1 MKEKKNLFHL
11 EHWQIV
17 ALLLILY
24 DAIAVNAA
32 FLGALLLR
40 FDFHF
45 LKISAVYLDG
55 WKQIAPF
62 YTVVCIFVFWYFR
75 LYRSIWEFAG
85 FEELLRILSASVIT
99 EIAQILISF
108 IFIKRMP
115 ISYYMGGGIFQFIL
129 IAAVR
134 FSYRFFILLREMNS
148 KSLRDSRTARIML
161 IGAGQAGQLILRDIR
176 RQRETRERVVCIID
190 DDRNKLGR
198 YMEGIPI
205 VGGRD
210 DILWAAAK
218 YKVDKI
224 YFAIPTATPQAR
236 RDILD
241 ICKDTGCEMKSLP
254 GIYQLVTGEVT
265 VSRMRPVKVE
275 ELLGR
280 DAISVDL
287 KEIGGYLK
295 DKIVL
300 VTGGGGS
307 IGSEICRQVAEL
319 NAKRLIIFEIYENN
333 AYDIQQELLR
343 RHKGMDLVVLIGSVR
358 DSRRL
363 KEIFTEYKPDI
374 VFHAAA
380 HKHVPLM
387 ETSPCEAIKNNVIG
401 TYKTAYAAMKAGCER
416 FVLISTDK
424 AVNPTNIMGASKR
437 LCEMVIQTFAEKL
450 SDGQEWE
457 LPKLYSH
464 FNSDYDPSELHY
476 LRKVVRGEI
485 VPENE
490 TPKSSDASDKQGDT
504 AARAASTGDK
514 SVRKTRF
521 VAVRFGNVL
530 GSNGSVIPLFKKQI
544 EEGGPVTV
552 THPDIIRYFMT
563 IPEAVSLVLQAGYYA
578 ESGNIYVLDMGDP
591 VKIDTLAKNLI
602 KLSGLRPGI
611 DIKIEYT
618 GLRPGEKLYEEKL
631 MAEEGLRK
639 TPNNLIHI
647 GNPVPFDYDRF
658 LLSLDDLMEQ
668 AYANDEGIRKSV
680 RKMVST
686 YHDEKIEEYN
696 LDLKYQR
703 MLEHSK

>member
-1 MKEKKNLFHL
+1 MKEKKNIFHF
-11 EHWQIV
+11 EHWQVV
-17 ALLLILY
+17 AFLLALY
-24 DAIAVNAA
+24 DSIAVNAA
-32 FLGALLLR
+32 FMGALLLR

-45 LKISAVYLDG
+45 SKIDASFIEG
-55 WKQIAPF
+55 WRQITPV
-62 YTVVCIFVFWYFR
+62 YTVVCILVFWWFR

-85 FEELLRILSASVIT
+85 FEELLRILSASVFT

-108 IFIKRMP
+108 IFIERMP
-115 ISYYMGGGIFQFIL
+115 ISYYMAGGILQFIL

-134 FSYRFFILLREMNS
+134 FSHRLLIMLQEMNS
-148 KSLRDSRTARIML
+148 RSLRDAQTTRIML
-161 IGAGQAGQLILRDIR
+161 IGGGSAGQLILRDIR
-176 RQRETRERVVCIID
+176 RQREQRERVVCIID

-198 YMEGIPI
+198 YMEGVPI

-210 DILWAAAK
+210 DILWAAEK

-224 YFAIPTATPQAR
+224 YFAIPSASAQAR

-254 GIYQLVTGEVT
+254 GIYQLVSGQET
-265 VSRMRPVKVE
+265 VSRMHPVKVE

-280 DAISVDL
+280 DTITVDL
-287 KEIGGYLK
+287 SEIGGYLK
-295 DKIVL
+295 DKVVL

-319 NAKRLIIFEIYENN
+319 DAKRLIIFEIYENN

-343 RHKGMDLVVLIGSVR
+343 KHKGIDLVVLIGSVR

-387 ETSPCEAIKNNVIG
+387 EASPCEAIKNNVIG

-457 LPKLYSH
+457 LPRLYSH
-464 FNSDYDPSELHY
+464 FDSDYNPSELHY

-485 VPENE
+485 VPGNE
-490 TPKSSDASDKQGDT
+490 DPADADAFGKMEDAVSG
-504 AARAASTGDK
+504 TGEK
-514 SVRKTRF
+514 EIRKTRF

-602 KLSGLRPGI
+602 KLSGLKPGI
-611 DIKIEYT
+611 DIQIEYT

-647 GNPVPFDYDRF
+647 GNPVPFDYDLF
-658 LLSLDDLMEQ
+658 LVSLDDLMDQ
-668 AYANDEGIRKSV
+668 AYANDECIRESV

-686 YHDEKIEEYN
+686 YHDENIEEYN
-696 LDLKYQR
+696 LDPKYRR
-703 MLEHSK
+703 MLECSK

>member
-1 MKEKKNLFHL
+1 
-11 EHWQIV
+11 
-17 ALLLILY
+17 
-24 DAIAVNAA
+24 
-32 FLGALLLR
+32 
-40 FDFHF
+40 
-45 LKISAVYLDG
+45 
-55 WKQIAPF
+55 
-62 YTVVCIFVFWYFR
+62 
-75 LYRSIWEFAG
+75 
-85 FEELLRILSASVIT
+85 
-99 EIAQILISF
+99 
-108 IFIKRMP
+108 
-115 ISYYMGGGIFQFIL
+115 
-129 IAAVR
+129 
-134 FSYRFFILLREMNS
+134 
-148 KSLRDSRTARIML
+148 
-161 IGAGQAGQLILRDIR
+161 
-176 RQRETRERVVCIID
+176 
-190 DDRNKLGR
+190 
-198 YMEGIPI
+198 
-205 VGGRD
+205 
-210 DILWAAAK
+210 
-218 YKVDKI
+218 
-224 YFAIPTATPQAR
+224 
-236 RDILD
+236 
-241 ICKDTGCEMKSLP
+241 MKSLP
-254 GIYQLVTGEVT
+254 GLYQLVSGQVT
-265 VSRMRPVKVE
+265 VSRMHPVRVE

-280 DAISVDL
+280 DTITVDL
-287 KEIGGYLK
+287 SEIGGYLK

-307 IGSEICRQVAEL
+307 IGSEICRQVAAL
-319 NAKRLIIFEIYENN
+319 DAKRLIIFEIYENN

-424 AVNPTNIMGASKR
+424 
-437 LCEMVIQTFAEKL
+437 
-450 SDGQEWE
+450 E
-457 LPKLYSH
+457 LPRLYSH
-464 FNSDYDPSELHY
+464 FDSDYDPSELHY

-485 VPENE
+485 VSKNENPAAGAAFGQKE
-490 TPKSSDASDKQGDT
+490 DAALGAGEKE
-504 AARAASTGDK
+504 K
-514 SVRKTRF
+514 RKTRF

-602 KLSGLRPGI
+602 KLSGLKPGI
-611 DIKIEYT
+611 DIQIEYT

-647 GNPVPFDYDRF
+647 GNPVPFDYDLF
-658 LLSLDDLMEQ
+658 LVSLDDLMDQ
-668 AYANDEGIRKSV
+668 AYANDECIRESV

-686 YHDEKIEEYN
+686 YHDENLEAYN
-696 LDLKYQR
+696 LDPKYQR
-703 MLEHSK
+703 MLESSK